1 MIIRGLVLAVAAAS
15 VFMVACGDDDDAPA
29 ATPTSAA
36 TQTASES
43 APLAAGDSGSLGG
56 LTITAESLKEA
67 DGAWDVR
74 VHMVNDVG
82 EDEALAPEFLLAC
95 GGAEPVPPVAS
106 NSPDALN
113 LSGEPIA
120 GGQDVEGTLRFQT
133 PNPCTSGV
141 LTAQALG
148 AFTGMV
154 GGVPNTLR
162 WALTAE

>member
-1 MIIRGLVLAVAAAS
+1 MIRGLVLAVAAAS
-15 VFMVACGDDDDAPA
+15 FFLVACGDDDDAPA
-29 ATPTSAA
+29 ATPTSAV

-43 APLAAGDSGSLGG
+43 APLAAGASGTLAG
-56 LTITAESLKEA
+56 LTITAESLTEA

-74 VHMVNDVG
+74 VHMVNDGG
-82 EDEALAPEFLLAC
+82 EDGALPPEFLLAC
-95 GGAEPVPPVAS
+95 GGAEPVPATVSDAE
-106 NSPDALN
+106 DALS
-113 LSGEPIA
+113 LSGEPIPA
-120 GGQDVEGTLRFQT
+120 GEEASGTLRFNT